1 MSDAL
6 RIEVSGKAG
15 PGFVAAVAT
24 AVGAEGSVRIVPEG
38 FAADRLLMRAAS
50 GLAIPADAGTRVWTL
65 FADDSPVAKFALRFP
80 SDGDGDALRVSVPSG
95 SPALEAGLSALAAKG
110 DGVSR
115 DDVLALFP
123 TAAEVA
129 GRSAAAQGE
138 PPIPEGVSLMA
149 KICLALI
156 FTLPLAGFIWMC
168 IRFKW
173 I

>member
-15 PGFVAAVAT
+15 PGFMAAVAT
-24 AVGAEGSVRIVPEG
+24 AVGAEGSVRVVSEG

-50 GLAIPADAGTRVWTL
+50 GLAIPADAGIHGWTL
-65 FADDSPVAKFALRFP
+65 FAGETPVAEFVLSFP
-80 SDGDGDALRVSVPSG
+80 SAGDGDALRVSIPSG

-123 TAAEVA
+123 AAAEA
-129 GRSAAAQGE
+129 ARDSAVAQGE
-138 PPIPEGVSLMA
+138 PPLPEGVSLA
-149 KICLALI
+149 TKICLALI

-168 IRFKW
+168 VRFKW

>member
-24 AVGAEGSVRIVPEG
+24 AVGAEGSVRVVPEG

-65 FADDSPVAKFALRFP
+65 FADDSPVAEFALRFP

-110 DGVSR
+110 VSTIHNAKVIDR
-115 DDVLALFP
+115 GY
-123 TAAEVA
+123 VA
-129 GRSAAAQGE
+129 VE
-138 PPIPEGVSLMA
+138 ENLKSLGA
-149 KICLALI
+149 NIERK
-156 FTLPLAGFIWMC
+156 
-168 IRFKW
+168 
-173 I
+173 